1 MENDVKKIKIKKI
14 IKYKAFSFF
23 TFFFENDDLKTK
35 K

>member
-23 TFFFENDDLKTK
+23 FENDDLKTK